1 MQLIENKQKEKDD
14 KVRLVIVV
22 GCMTLCLVIAFYKW
36 LILPEIYSYFESRK
50 SKIQRIKQ
58 TDSAKTNEK
67 SVIKTNSVKEVEKEK
82 DIEQEE
88 NIVKETNTLQVKT
101 QVNAQDHRMLE
112 KMAKEKKKEEEKL
125 KKQREKEIEKLAEQ
139 HEKEMKKR
147 QKELRKLEKQ
157 MKKEQKEKEEAIE
170 KNKNIELE
178 ENTNT
183 QE

>member
-14 KVRLVIVV
+14 KVRLIIVV
-22 GCMTLCLVIAFYKW
+22 SCMTFCLVVALYKW

-58 TDSAKTNEK
+58 TDNAKTNEK
-67 SVIKTNSVKEVEKEK
+67 SVIKTNSVKEVEKK

-101 QVNAQDHRMLE
+101 QVNAQNQRMLE

-139 HEKEMKKR
+139 HAKEMKKR
-147 QKELRKLEKQ
+147 KKELRKLEKQ
-157 MKKEQKEKEEAIE
+157 MKKEQKEKEETIE